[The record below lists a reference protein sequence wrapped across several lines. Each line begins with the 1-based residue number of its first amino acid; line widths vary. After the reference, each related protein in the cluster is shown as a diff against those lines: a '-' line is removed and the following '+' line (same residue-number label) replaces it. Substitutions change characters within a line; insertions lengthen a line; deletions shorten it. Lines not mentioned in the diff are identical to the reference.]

1 MMQTKTI
8 QIVSIISAALSLW
21 AKADVGIT
29 YSPAQ
34 GIGAEAG
41 VMRRDPIAIIRDGD
55 QFYVW

>member
-1 MMQTKTI
+1 MTQTKTI

-21 AKADVGIT
+21 AKADVSIT
-29 YSPAQ
+29 YSPAE

-41 VMRRDPIAIIRDGD
+41 VMRHDPGAFIRDGD